1 MIKDILVNLSTNSDR
16 DPTRDYAISVA
27 QAFEAH
33 LSGLAF
39 AYEPVIPGTVFGDGL
54 VSVISDYRAENRKA
68 ADAAQGKFESSLK
81 NAGILGDARVRE
93 AGLADAAAIFGEAAR
108 HYDLSVVGQA
118 RPDSEMPEELIIHG
132 ALFGSGRPVLVV
144 PYIQQTGLK
153 LDRVMVCWDG
163 SRNAAR
169 AVADALPVL
178 KRAGVISIVTI
189 EPSER
194 RDELAGAEI
203 AQHLARHDVKVE
215 LKPLVA
221 SDIDVAN
228 MILSYAADSST
239 DFIVMGGY
247 GHSRLR
253 EFILGGA
260 TRGMLESMTVP
271 TLMAH

>member
-16 DPTRDYAISVA
+16 DAARDYAISIA
-27 QAFEAH
+27 QAFGAH
-33 LSGLAF
+33 LTGFAC
-39 AYEPVIPGTVFGDGL
+39 AYEPVISSSIFDGYAASIIATYREETRQAALAAKDKFEGAISAAGVLGDTLFKEAGFAEAASIFGDT
-54 VSVISDYRAENRKA
+54 
-68 ADAAQGKFESSLK
+68 
-81 NAGILGDARVRE
+81 
-93 AGLADAAAIFGEAAR
+93 AR

-144 PYIQQTGLK
+144 PYIQQIGLK

-169 AVADALPVL
+169 AIADAMPVL
-178 KRAGVISIVTI
+178 KRAGTIDVVTV
-189 EPSER
+189 EPRER
-194 RDELAGAEI
+194 RNELAGAEI
-203 AQHLARHDVKVE
+203 AQHLARHGLKVE
-215 LKPLVA
+215 LRPLVA
-221 SDIDVAN
+221 PDTDVPN
-228 MILSYAADSST
+228 TILSYAADSDT

-260 TRGMLESMTVP
+260 THGMLESMTVP